1 MQKNRVSERVF
12 LFQMKEIT
20 IRDNDAGQR
29 LDRFVGKAVPLLPES
44 LLQKYIRLK
53 RIKCNG
59 KGARRDTRL
68 EKGDVIQLYINDEFF
83 EKPREENS
91 YLKVGTPRLNIV
103 YEDENI
109 LLLDKKPGVLCH
121 SAGVWDYNTLIANVQ
136 AYMAQKGEWKPKEEN
151 SFAPALCNRIDR
163 NTGGIVI
170 AAKNAEALRI
180 LNDKIRD
187 REIEKYY
194 LCAVQGRP
202 KPAEGRLENFLFKDA
217 KKNQVFVKDRP
228 EPGAKTAVTE
238 YRTLMSK
245 GPLSLVECRL
255 LTGRTHQ
262 IRAQMA
268 HAGWPLLGDGKYGS
282 ERFNR
287 GFEEKGQAL
296 YSYRLRFDFPT
307 DAGPLE
313 YLRGKEFRVQQVDF
327 AEKYFG
333 VTDLDF

>member
-1 MQKNRVSERVF
+1 
-12 LFQMKEIT
+12 MKEL
-20 IRDNDAGQR
+20 RVGQNDAGQR
-29 LDRFVGKAVPLLPES
+29 LDRFVGKAVPLLPDS

-59 KGARRDTRL
+59 KGAKRDTRL
-68 EKGDVIQLYINDEFF
+68 AAGDVLQLYINDEFF

-136 AYMAQKGEWKPKEEN
+136 AYMAQKGEWRPKEEN
-151 SFAPALCNRIDR
+151 AFAPALCNRIDR

-202 KPAEGRLENFLFKDA
+202 KPPAGRLENYLFKDA
-217 KKNQVFVKDRP
+217 KKNQVFVKNRP

-238 YRTLMSK
+238 YRLLTSK
-245 GPLSLVECRL
+245 GKLSLVECRL

-282 ERFNR
+282 ERFNKDF
-287 GFEEKGQAL
+287 GEKGQAL
-296 YSYRLRFDFPT
+296 YSYRLEFTFPT
-307 DAGPLE
+307 DAGILN
-313 YLRGKEFRVQQVDF
+313 YLRGRQFRVEQVDF
-327 AEKYFG
+327 AEKYFD
-333 VTDLDF
+333 VTDLNFD

>member
-1 MQKNRVSERVF
+1 
-12 LFQMKEIT
+12 MKELSVGQ
-20 IRDNDAGQR
+20 NDAGQR
-29 LDRFVGKAVPLLPES
+29 LDRFVGKAVPLLPDS

-59 KGARRDTRL
+59 KGAKRDTRL
-68 EKGDVIQLYINDEFF
+68 AAGDVLQLYINDEFF

-136 AYMAQKGEWKPKEEN
+136 AYMAQKGEWRPKEEN
-151 SFAPALCNRIDR
+151 AFAPALCNRIDR

-202 KPAEGRLENFLFKDA
+202 KPPAGRLENYLFKDA
-217 KKNQVFVKDRP
+217 KKNQVFVKNRP

-238 YRTLMSK
+238 YRLITSK
-245 GPLSLVECRL
+245 GKLSLVECRL

-282 ERFNR
+282 ERFNKDF
-287 GFEEKGQAL
+287 GEKGQAL
-296 YSYRLRFDFPT
+296 YSYRLEFTFPT
-307 DAGPLE
+307 DAGILN
-313 YLRGKEFRVQQVDF
+313 YLRGRQFRVQQVDF

-333 VTDLDF
+333 VTDLNFD

>member
-1 MQKNRVSERVF
+1 
-12 LFQMKEIT
+12 MKELSVGQ
-20 IRDNDAGQR
+20 NDAGQR
-29 LDRFVGKAVPLLPES
+29 LDRFVGKAVPLLPDS
-44 LLQKYIRLK
+44 LLQKYVRLK
-53 RIKCNG
+53 RIKLNG
-59 KGARRDTRL
+59 KGAKRDTRL
-68 EKGDVIQLYINDEFF
+68 AVGDVLQLYINDEFF

-136 AYMAQKGEWKPKEEN
+136 AYMAQKGEWRPREEN

-202 KPAEGRLENFLFKDA
+202 KPPAGRLENYLFKDA
-217 KKNQVFVKDRP
+217 KKNQVFVKNRP

-238 YRTLMSK
+238 YRLLKSK
-245 GPLSLVECRL
+245 GKLSLVECRL

-268 HAGWPLLGDGKYGS
+268 YAGWPLLGDGKYGS

-287 GFEEKGQAL
+287 DFGEKGQAL
-296 YSYRLRFDFPT
+296 YSYRLEFTFST
-307 DAGPLE
+307 DAGILN
-313 YLRGKEFRVQQVDF
+313 YLRGRQFRVEQVDF
-327 AEKYFG
+327 AEKYFD
-333 VTDLDF
+333 VTDLNFD

>member
-1 MQKNRVSERVF
+1 
-12 LFQMKEIT
+12 MKELSVGQ
-20 IRDNDAGQR
+20 NDAGQR
-29 LDRFVGKAVPLLPES
+29 LDRFVGKAVPLLPDS

-59 KGARRDTRL
+59 KGAKRDTRL
-68 EKGDVIQLYINDEFF
+68 AAGDVLQLYINDEFF

-91 YLKVGTPRLNIV
+91 YLKVGTPKLNIV

-136 AYMAQKGEWKPKEEN
+136 AYMAQKGEWRPKEEN
-151 SFAPALCNRIDR
+151 AFAPALCNRIDR

-202 KPAEGRLENFLFKDA
+202 KPPAGRLENYLFKDA
-217 KKNQVFVKDRP
+217 KKNQVFVKNRP

-238 YRTLMSK
+238 YRLITSK
-245 GPLSLVECRL
+245 GKLSLVECRL

-287 GFEEKGQAL
+287 DFGEKGQAL
-296 YSYRLRFDFPT
+296 YSYRLEFTFPT
-307 DAGPLE
+307 DAGILN
-313 YLRGKEFRVQQVDF
+313 YLRGRQFRVQQVDF
-327 AEKYFG
+327 AEKYFD
-333 VTDLDF
+333 VTNLNFD

>member
-1 MQKNRVSERVF
+1 
-12 LFQMKEIT
+12 MKELRIGQ
-20 IRDNDAGQR
+20 NDAGQR
-29 LDRFVGKAVPLLPES
+29 LDRFVGKAVPLLPDS

-53 RIKCNG
+53 RIKRNG
-59 KGARRDTRL
+59 KGAKRDTRL
-68 EKGDVIQLYINDEFF
+68 AAGDVLQLYINDEFF

-136 AYMAQKGEWKPKEEN
+136 AYMAQKGEWRPKEEN

-202 KPAEGRLENFLFKDA
+202 KPPAGRLENYLFKDA
-217 KKNQVFVKDRP
+217 KKNQVFVKNQP
-228 EPGAKTAVTE
+228 EPGAKTAITE
-238 YRTLMSK
+238 YRLLKSK
-245 GPLSLVECRL
+245 GKLSLVECRL

-282 ERFNR
+282 ERFNKDF
-287 GFEEKGQAL
+287 GEKGQAL
-296 YSYRLRFDFPT
+296 YSYRLEFTFPT
-307 DAGPLE
+307 DAGILN
-313 YLRGKEFRVQQVDF
+313 YLRGRQFRVQQVDF
-327 AEKYFG
+327 AEKYFD
-333 VTDLDF
+333 VTNLNFD

>member
-1 MQKNRVSERVF
+1 MRWLSE
-12 LFQMKEIT
+12 MKEIN
-20 IRDNDAGQR
+20 IGKNDAGQR

-53 RIKCNG
+53 RIKLNG
-59 KGARRDTRL
+59 RGAKRDTRL
-68 EKGDVIQLYINDEFF
+68 SAGDTLQLYINDEFF

-91 YLKVGTPRLNIV
+91 YLKVATPRLSIV

-109 LLLDKKPGVLCH
+109 LLADKKPGVLCH
-121 SAGVWDYNTLIANVQ
+121 SAGVWDYNTLIANIQ
-136 AYMAQKGEWKPKEEN
+136 AYMAQKGEWRPKEEN

-180 LNDKIRD
+180 LNDKIKD

-202 KPAEGRLENFLFKDA
+202 NPPQGRLENYLFKDA
-217 KKNQVFVKDRP
+217 GKNQVYIKNRP
-228 EPGAKTAVTE
+228 EPGAKSAVTE
-238 YRTLMSK
+238 YKVIKSK
-245 GPLSLVECRL
+245 GRLSLVECRL

-287 GFEEKGQAL
+287 QYGEKGQAL
-296 YSYRLRFDFPT
+296 YSYKLRFEFPT
-307 DAGPLE
+307 DAGILN
-313 YLRGKEFRVQQVDF
+313 YLRGREFIVDKIDF
-327 AEKYFG
+327 AEKYF
-333 VTDLDF
+333 D

>member
-1 MQKNRVSERVF
+1 
-12 LFQMKEIT
+12 MKEL
-20 IRDNDAGQR
+20 RVGQNDAGQR
-29 LDRFVGKAVPLLPES
+29 LDRFVGKAVPLLPDS

-59 KGARRDTRL
+59 KGAKRDTRL
-68 EKGDVIQLYINDEFF
+68 AAGDVLQLYINDEFF

-136 AYMAQKGEWKPKEEN
+136 AYMAQKGEWRPKEEN
-151 SFAPALCNRIDR
+151 AFAPALCNRIDR

-202 KPAEGRLENFLFKDA
+202 RPPAGRLENYLFKDA
-217 KKNQVFVKDRP
+217 KKNQVFVKNRP

-238 YRTLMSK
+238 YRLLTSK
-245 GPLSLVECRL
+245 GKLSLVECRL

-282 ERFNR
+282 ERFNKDF
-287 GFEEKGQAL
+287 GEKGQAL
-296 YSYRLRFDFPT
+296 YSYRLEFTFPT
-307 DAGPLE
+307 DAGILN
-313 YLRGKEFRVQQVDF
+313 YLRGRQFRVEQVDF
-327 AEKYFG
+327 AEKYFD
-333 VTDLDF
+333 VTDLNFD

>member
-1 MQKNRVSERVF
+1 
-12 LFQMKEIT
+12 MKEL
-20 IRDNDAGQR
+20 RVNPNDAGQR
-29 LDRFVGKAVPLLPES
+29 LDRFVAKAVPLLPDS

-53 RIKCNG
+53 RIKLNG
-59 KGARRDTRL
+59 KGARRDQRL
-68 EKGDVIQLYINDEFF
+68 QEGDLLQLYINDEFF

-103 YEDENI
+103 YEDEN
-109 LLLDKKPGVLCH
+109 LLLADKKPGILCH
-121 SAGVWDYNTLIANVQ
+121 SAGAWDYNTLIAHIQ
-136 AYMAQKGEWKPKEEN
+136 AYLAQKGEWRPREEN

-194 LCAVQGRP
+194 LCVVRGRP
-202 KPAEGRLENFLFKDA
+202 RPPEGRLENWLFKDA
-217 KKNQVFVKDRP
+217 QKNQVFVKAKP
-228 EPGAKTAVTE
+228 EPGARSAVTE
-238 YRTLMSK
+238 YKVLRSK

-262 IRAQMA
+262 IRVQMA
-268 HAGWPLLGDGKYGS
+268 HAGWPLLGDGKYGR

-287 GFEEKGQAL
+287 DYDEKGQAL
-296 YSYRLRFDFPT
+296 YSYKLRFDFPT
-307 DAGPLE
+307 DAGLLN
-313 YLRGKEFRVQQVDF
+313 YLRGREFTVDKVDF
-327 AEKYFG
+327 VEKYF
-333 VTDLDF
+333 D

>member
-1 MQKNRVSERVF
+1 
-12 LFQMKEIT
+12 MKEL
-20 IRDNDAGQR
+20 RVNPNDAGQR
-29 LDRFVGKAVPLLPES
+29 LDRFVSKAVPLLPES

-53 RIKCNG
+53 RIKLNG
-59 KGARRDTRL
+59 KGAKRDTRL
-68 EKGDVIQLYINDEFF
+68 QTGDLLQLYINDEFF

-91 YLKVGTPRLNIV
+91 YLKVGTPKLHIV
-103 YEDENI
+103 YEDESI
-109 LLLDKKPGVLCH
+109 LLADKKPGVLCH
-121 SAGVWDYNTLIANVQ
+121 SAGVWDYNTLIAHIQ
-136 AYMAQKGEWKPKEEN
+136 AYLAQKGEWRPKEEN

-202 KPAEGRLENFLFKDA
+202 KPPEGRLENYLFKDA
-217 KKNQVFVKDRP
+217 QKNQVFVKARP

-238 YRTLMSK
+238 YKLLRSK

-262 IRAQMA
+262 IRVQMA
-268 HAGWPLLGDGKYGS
+268 HAGWPLLGDGKYGR
-282 ERFNR
+282 ERFNKDYD
-287 GFEEKGQAL
+287 EKGQAL
-296 YSYRLRFDFPT
+296 YSYKLRFDFPT
-307 DAGPLE
+307 DAGILN
-313 YLRGKEFRVQQVDF
+313 YLRGREFQVEKVDF
-327 AEKYFG
+327 VEKYFG
-333 VTDLDF
+333 

>member
-1 MQKNRVSERVF
+1 
-12 LFQMKEIT
+12 MKELT
-20 IRDNDAGQR
+20 IRQNDAGQR

-53 RIKCNG
+53 RIKVNN
-59 KGARRDTRL
+59 KGAKRDTRL
-68 EKGDVIQLYINDEFF
+68 MLGDTIQLYINDEFF
-83 EKPREENS
+83 ERPREDNS
-91 YLKVGTPRLNIV
+91 YLKVGTPRLTVV

-109 LLLDKKPGVLCH
+109 LLADKKPGVLCH
-121 SAGVWDYNTLIANVQ
+121 SAGVWDYNTLIANIQ
-136 AYMAQKGEWKPKEEN
+136 AYLAQKGEWRPREEN
-151 SFAPALCNRIDR
+151 AFTPALCNRIDR

-170 AAKNAEALRI
+170 AAKNAETLRI
-180 LNDKIRD
+180 MNEKIRD

-194 LCAVQGRP
+194 LCAVHGRP
-202 KPAEGRLENFLFKDA
+202 KPAEGRLEDFLFKDA
-217 KKNQVFVKDRP
+217 AKNQVYVKAKS
-228 EPGAKTAVTE
+228 EPGAKTAITE
-238 YRTLMSK
+238 YKTLCSK

-296 YSYRLRFDFPT
+296 YSYRLRFDFPS
-307 DAGPLE
+307 DAGLLN
-313 YLRGKEFRVQQVDF
+313 YLRGREFKVKKVDF

-333 VTDLDF
+333 LEEV

>member
-1 MQKNRVSERVF
+1 
-12 LFQMKEIT
+12 MKELRIGQ
-20 IRDNDAGQR
+20 NDAGQR
-29 LDRFVGKAVPLLPES
+29 LDRFVGKAVPLLPDS

-53 RIKCNG
+53 RIKLNG
-59 KGARRDTRL
+59 KGAKRDTRL
-68 EKGDVIQLYINDEFF
+68 AAGDVLQLYINDEFF

-91 YLKVGTPRLNIV
+91 YLKVGTPKLNIV

-136 AYMAQKGEWKPKEEN
+136 AYMAQKGEWRPKEEN
-151 SFAPALCNRIDR
+151 AFAPALCNRIDR

-202 KPAEGRLENFLFKDA
+202 RPPAGRLENYLFKDA
-217 KKNQVFVKDRP
+217 KKNQVCVKNRP

-238 YRTLMSK
+238 YRLLKSK
-245 GPLSLVECRL
+245 GKLSLVECRL

-282 ERFNR
+282 ERFNKDF
-287 GFEEKGQAL
+287 GEKGQAL
-296 YSYRLRFDFPT
+296 YSYRLEFAFPT
-307 DAGPLE
+307 DAGILN
-313 YLRGKEFRVQQVDF
+313 YLRGRQFRVQQVDF
-327 AEKYFG
+327 AEKYFD
-333 VTDLDF
+333 VTDLNFD

>member
-1 MQKNRVSERVF
+1 
-12 LFQMKEIT
+12 MKELRIGQ
-20 IRDNDAGQR
+20 NDAGQR
-29 LDRFVGKAVPLLPES
+29 LDRFVGKAVPLLPDS

-53 RIKCNG
+53 RIKRNG
-59 KGARRDTRL
+59 KGAKRDTRL
-68 EKGDVIQLYINDEFF
+68 AAGDVLQLYINDEFF

-91 YLKVGTPRLNIV
+91 YLKVGTPKLNIV

-136 AYMAQKGEWKPKEEN
+136 AYMAQKGEWRPKEEN
-151 SFAPALCNRIDR
+151 AFAPALCNRIDR

-202 KPAEGRLENFLFKDA
+202 RPPAGRLENYLFKDA
-217 KKNQVFVKDRP
+217 KKNQVFVKNRP

-238 YRTLMSK
+238 YRLLTSK
-245 GPLSLVECRL
+245 GKLSLVECRL

-262 IRAQMA
+262 IRVQMA
-268 HAGWPLLGDGKYGS
+268 YAGWPLLGDGKYGS
-282 ERFNR
+282 ERFNKDF
-287 GFEEKGQAL
+287 GEKGQAL
-296 YSYRLRFDFPT
+296 YSYRLEFTFPT
-307 DAGPLE
+307 DAGILN
-313 YLRGKEFRVQQVDF
+313 YLRGRQFRVQQVDF
-327 AEKYFG
+327 AEKYFD
-333 VTDLDF
+333 VTDLNFD

>member
-1 MQKNRVSERVF
+1 
-12 LFQMKEIT
+12 MKELRIGQ
-20 IRDNDAGQR
+20 NDAGQR
-29 LDRFVGKAVPLLPES
+29 LDRFMGKAVPLLPDS

-53 RIKCNG
+53 RIKLNG
-59 KGARRDTRL
+59 KGAKRDTRL
-68 EKGDVIQLYINDEFF
+68 AAGDVLQLYINDEFF

-91 YLKVGTPRLNIV
+91 YLKVGTPKLNIV

-136 AYMAQKGEWKPKEEN
+136 AYMAQKGEWRPKEEN
-151 SFAPALCNRIDR
+151 AFAPALCNRIDR

-202 KPAEGRLENFLFKDA
+202 KPPAGRLENYLFKDA
-217 KKNQVFVKDRP
+217 KKNQVFVKNRP

-238 YRTLMSK
+238 YRLITSK
-245 GPLSLVECRL
+245 GKLSLVECRL

-287 GFEEKGQAL
+287 DFGEKGQAL
-296 YSYRLRFDFPT
+296 YSYRLEFTFPT
-307 DAGPLE
+307 DAGILN
-313 YLRGKEFRVQQVDF
+313 YLRGRQFRVQQVDF
-327 AEKYFG
+327 AEKYFD
-333 VTDLDF
+333 VTDLNFD

>member
-1 MQKNRVSERVF
+1 
-12 LFQMKEIT
+12 MKELSVGQ
-20 IRDNDAGQR
+20 NDAGQR
-29 LDRFVGKAVPLLPES
+29 LDRFVGKAVPLLPDS

-53 RIKCNG
+53 RIKLNG
-59 KGARRDTRL
+59 KGAKRDTRL
-68 EKGDVIQLYINDEFF
+68 AAGDVLQLYINDEFF

-91 YLKVGTPRLNIV
+91 YLKVGTPKLNIV

-136 AYMAQKGEWKPKEEN
+136 AYMAQKGEWRPKEEN
-151 SFAPALCNRIDR
+151 AFAPALCNRIDR

-202 KPAEGRLENFLFKDA
+202 RPPAGRLENYLFKDA
-217 KKNQVFVKDRP
+217 KKNQVFVKNRP

-238 YRTLMSK
+238 YRLLKSK
-245 GPLSLVECRL
+245 GKLSLVECRL

-282 ERFNR
+282 ERFKKDF
-287 GFEEKGQAL
+287 GEKGQAL
-296 YSYRLRFDFPT
+296 YSYRLEFAFPT
-307 DAGPLE
+307 DAGILN
-313 YLRGKEFRVQQVDF
+313 YLRGRQFRVQQVDF
-327 AEKYFG
+327 AEKYFD
-333 VTDLDF
+333 VTDLNFD

>member
-1 MQKNRVSERVF
+1 
-12 LFQMKEIT
+12 MKELRIGQ
-20 IRDNDAGQR
+20 NDAGQR
-29 LDRFVGKAVPLLPES
+29 LDRFVGKAVPLLPDS

-53 RIKCNG
+53 RIKLNG
-59 KGARRDTRL
+59 KGAKRDTRL
-68 EKGDVIQLYINDEFF
+68 AAGDVLQLYINDEFF

-91 YLKVGTPRLNIV
+91 YLKVGTPKLNIV

-136 AYMAQKGEWKPKEEN
+136 AYMAQKGEWRPKEEN
-151 SFAPALCNRIDR
+151 AFAPALCNRIDR

-202 KPAEGRLENFLFKDA
+202 KPPAGRLENYLFKDA
-217 KKNQVFVKDRP
+217 KKNQVFVKNRP

-238 YRTLMSK
+238 YRLLTSK
-245 GPLSLVECRL
+245 GKLSLVECRL

-282 ERFNR
+282 ERFNKDF
-287 GFEEKGQAL
+287 GEKGQAL
-296 YSYRLRFDFPT
+296 YSYRLEFTFPT
-307 DAGPLE
+307 DAGILN
-313 YLRGKEFRVQQVDF
+313 YLRGRQFRVQQVDF
-327 AEKYFG
+327 AEKYFD
-333 VTDLDF
+333 VTDLNFD